1 MKYYIMHSM
10 REAGGGEKKKKNF
23 QRVERV
29 MKNGGVG
36 FDIGYHLSTG
46 ALWNPP
52 LVPTPKKKGKREDST
67 RESVWDEK
75 ALSEVA

>member
-1 MKYYIMHSM
+1 MAPGAPLEILHHAFDEGS
-10 REAGGGEKKKKNF
+10 RWGRKKKNF

-52 LVPTPKKKGKREDST
+52 
-67 RESVWDEK
+67 
-75 ALSEVA
+75 